1 MGSTRLGIALACV
14 CLGVADVRAEQP
26 EPTDAPADAPD
37 AGPDAGPEEPAPDAP
52 PAMSEAEA
60 KAAARKLLDGGD
72 GFLKAGDKL
81 LKRKKTADA
90 QAQYERALAAYQKAF
105 ELVPN
110 PQILFP
116 VAVAHDKLG
125 HWAEAARNYRR
136 FLTQVAAPDPGLK
149 AEAEKR
155 LEAAKLNLGVVSL
168 VVTPDGAHVTLSGT
182 EIGVAP
188 LADPLFLDAGEYT
201 LAFDADGYQPL
212 EQTLSVEAGSES
224 ERTFELKPIAVVVE
238 PPRPPPPKP
247 VVIVPPAPSKVP
259 LYVGGAITV
268 GLLGGATAAGIMAI
282 GRHGEF
288 TDTTGTAQAR
298 EDARVSG
305 RRLALLTDGLIAGT
319 IVAASVVSFYYVKV
333 YRPKARLHRA
343 RATERANAFDEYA
356 VAPKVRVT
364 PWVQAGAGGLVVAG
378 EL

>member
-14 CLGVADVRAEQP
+14 CLVAAEARAEQP
-26 EPTDAPADAPD
+26 TPDEAPPADAPADEAPAD
-37 AGPDAGPEEPAPDAP
+37 EPPADAP
-52 PAMSEAEA
+52 PAMTEAEA

-81 LKRKKTADA
+81 LKRKKAAEA

-136 FLTQVAAPDPGLK
+136 FLTQVAAPDPSLK

-155 LEAAKLNLGVVSL
+155 LDAAKLNLGVVAL
-168 VVTPDGAHVTLSGT
+168 VVTPDGARVSLSGT

-201 LAFDADGYQPL
+201 LTFDADGYQPL
-212 EQTLSVEAGSES
+212 EQALSVEAGSES
-224 ERTFELKPIAVVVE
+224 ERTFELKPIAVIVE
-238 PPRPPPPKP
+238 PPRPPPPRP
-247 VVIVPPAPSKVP
+247 VIVVPPAPSKVP
-259 LYVGGAITV
+259 LYVGGAITI
-268 GLLGGATAAGIMAI
+268 GLLGGATAAGILAI

-288 TDTTGTAQAR
+288 TDENGTAQAR

-343 RATERANAFDEYA
+343 RASERANAFDEYA
-356 VAPKVRVT
+356 VAPKVRVA
-364 PWVQAGAGGLVVAG
+364 PWVQAGAGGLVIAG

>member
-1 MGSTRLGIALACV
+1 
-14 CLGVADVRAEQP
+14 
-26 EPTDAPADAPD
+26 
-37 AGPDAGPEEPAPDAP
+37 
-52 PAMSEAEA
+52 MSEAEA

-201 LAFDADGYQPL
+201 LAFDADGYFKEPTVSELAADEGVSEELVEKVL
-212 EQTLSVEAGSES
+212 EKIQTFDPTGIGARNLQECLSLQLRALPDEHDRNVALLIVDKHLELLAARDFAKLRRVTGYDDEDLKAAQGLITSLNPRPAAGYAQVEA
-224 ERTFELKPIAVVVE
+224 RYITPD
-238 PPRPPPPKP
+238 
-247 VVIVPPAPSKVP
+247 VIVKKLKGKWTAYINPDAYPRLRINR
-259 LYVGGAITV
+259 LYASLLQQNRAQGG
-268 GLLGGATAAGIMAI
+268 GQ
-282 GRHGEF
+282 R
-288 TDTTGTAQAR
+288 
-298 EDARVSG
+298 
-305 RRLALLTDGLIAGT
+305 
-319 IVAASVVSFYYVKV
+319 
-333 YRPKARLHRA
+333 
-343 RATERANAFDEYA
+343 
-356 VAPKVRVT
+356 
-364 PWVQAGAGGLVVAG
+364 QAGR
-378 EL
+378 ET

>member
-201 LAFDADGYQPL
+201 LAFDADG
-212 EQTLSVEAGSES
+212 
-224 ERTFELKPIAVVVE
+224 
-238 PPRPPPPKP
+238 
-247 VVIVPPAPSKVP
+247 
-259 LYVGGAITV
+259 
-268 GLLGGATAAGIMAI
+268 
-282 GRHGEF
+282 
-288 TDTTGTAQAR
+288 
-298 EDARVSG
+298 
-305 RRLALLTDGLIAGT
+305 
-319 IVAASVVSFYYVKV
+319 
-333 YRPKARLHRA
+333 
-343 RATERANAFDEYA
+343 
-356 VAPKVRVT
+356 
-364 PWVQAGAGGLVVAG
+364 
-378 EL
+378 